1 VSPVLSVTFH
11 GVRGSTPCSSEATSR
26 YGGNT
31 SCVVLEVAGEPPLV
45 LDLGT
50 GLRRW
55 DGHRGGDGVFEGT
68 ALLTHVHWDHVMGL
82 PFFRPI
88 DRPGARLDVFGP
100 TFAGAPLAETFAN
113 LMGPPFFP
121 IRPEQLR
128 GDIRFH
134 DVTDGE
140 LAVGTAAVTV
150 RSVPHLGP
158 TNGYRVDWGGA
169 SVAYVSDHQAPP
181 GCDVVDAGVLELADH
196 VDLLVHDAQ
205 FTAADWAD
213 KADWGHSTVEY
224 AVLVAREAGAQRL
237 ALFHHDPA
245 HDDDL
250 LDSLAEGARRTADR
264 LGVAEVIAA
273 AEGLTVSFGSSAPP
287 V

>member
-1 VSPVLSVTFH
+1 VLNVTFH
-11 GVRGSTPCSSEATSR
+11 GVRGSSPCSSQATSR

-31 SCVVLEVAGEPPLV
+31 SCVVLEVPGEPPLV

-55 DGHRGGDGVFEGT
+55 DGHRAENGVFEGT
-68 ALLTHVHWDHVMGL
+68 ALLSHVHWDHVMGL
-82 PFFRPI
+82 PFFPPI
-88 DRPGARLDVFGP
+88 DRPGARLDVYGP
-100 TFAGAPLAETFAN
+100 TYQGAPLAETFAN

-121 IRPEQLR
+121 IRPDQLK

-134 DVTDGE
+134 DVSDGE
-140 LAVGTAAVTV
+140 LHVGAATVTV

-158 TNGYRVDWGGA
+158 TNGYRIEWGGA
-169 SVAYVSDHQAPP
+169 SVAYVSDHQAPA
-181 GCDVVDAGVLELADH
+181 GSDTVDRAVLELADG

-205 FTAADWAD
+205 FTVGEWAD
-213 KADWGHSTVEY
+213 RSGWGHSTVEY
-224 AVLVAREAGAQRL
+224 AVLVAHKAGARRL

-245 HDDDL
+245 HDDEQIDRMT
-250 LDSLAEGARRTADR
+250 DDARRAAGQSG
-264 LGVAEVIAA
+264 LIEVLAA
-273 AEGLTVSFGSSAPP
+273 AEGLTVSFGGQEPP

>member
-1 VSPVLSVTFH
+1 MLSVTFH
-11 GVRGSTPCSSEATSR
+11 GVRGSTPYSSPATSR

-55 DGHRGGDGVFEGT
+55 GGYRPGDGVFEGT

-82 PFFRPI
+82 PFFAPI

-121 IRPEQLR
+121 IRPDQLK

-134 DVTDGE
+134 DVSDGH
-140 LAVGTAAVTV
+140 LSVGAATVEV

-158 TNGYRVDWGGA
+158 TNGYRIEWGGA
-169 SVAYVSDHQAPP
+169 SVAYISDHQAPP
-181 GCDVVDAGVLELADH
+181 AADTVDAGVLELADG

-205 FTAADWAD
+205 FTAGEWAD

-224 AVLVAREAGAQRL
+224 AVLVASEAGARRL

-245 HDDDL
+245 HDDEQIDG
-250 LDSLAEGARRTADR
+250 LAAGARRLAER
-264 LGVAEVIAA
+264 LEVAEVLAA
-273 AEGLTVSFGSSAPP
+273 AEGLTVVLGASASL

>member
-1 VSPVLSVTFH
+1 VLSVTFH
-11 GVRGSTPCSSEATSR
+11 GVRGSTPCSSPATSR

-31 SCVVLEVAGEPPLV
+31 ACVVLEVAGEPPLV

-55 DGHRGGDGVFEGT
+55 DGYRVGDGVFEGT

-82 PFFRPI
+82 PFFPPI

-100 TFAGAPLAETFAN
+100 TFAGVPLAETFAN

-121 IRPEQLR
+121 IRPDQLK

-134 DVTDGE
+134 DVADGE
-140 LAVGTAAVTV
+140 LSVGTATVAV

-158 TNGYRVDWGGA
+158 TNGYRIDWGGA

-181 GCDVVDAGVLELADH
+181 GSDTVDAGVLELSDG

-205 FTAADWAD
+205 FTADEWAD

-224 AVLVAREAGAQRL
+224 AVLVASEAGARRL

-245 HDDDL
+245 HDDKQIDGL
-250 LDSLAEGARRTADR
+250 AAAARGMAEHLDVS
-264 LGVAEVIAA
+264 EVLAA
-273 AEGLTVSFGSSAPP
+273 AEGLTVVLGASESL

>member
-1 VSPVLSVTFH
+1 MLSVTFH
-11 GVRGSTPCSSEATSR
+11 GVRGSTPCSSQATSR

-31 SCVVLEVAGEPPLV
+31 ACVVLEVAGEPPLV

-55 DGHRGGDGVFEGT
+55 DGDGEGGGVFEGT

-100 TFAGAPLAETFAN
+100 TFAGAPLAETFAH

-121 IRPEQLR
+121 VRPDQLA
-128 GDIRFH
+128 GDIHFH
-134 DVTDGE
+134 DVSGGE
-140 LAVGTAAVTV
+140 LEVGTATVTV

-158 TNGYRVDWGGA
+158 TNGYRIDWGGA

-181 GCDVVDAGVLELADH
+181 GADTVDAGVLELADG

-205 FTAADWAD
+205 FTAGEWAD
-213 KADWGHSTVEY
+213 KADWGHSTVDY
-224 AVLVAREAGAQRL
+224 AVLVASEAGARRL

-245 HDDDL
+245 HDDDQI
-250 LDSLAEGARRTADR
+250 DGLAAAARRLGDT
-264 LGVAEVIAA
+264 LGVVEVLAA
-273 AEGLTVSFGSSAPP
+273 AEGLTVVLGASASI

>member
-1 VSPVLSVTFH
+1 MFPVLSVTFH

-55 DGHRGGDGVFEGT
+55 DRHRPGRGVFEGT
-68 ALLTHVHWDHVMGL
+68 ALLTHLHWDHVMGL
-82 PFFRPI
+82 PFFRPV
-88 DRPGARLDVFGP
+88 DRPGARLDIFGP

-121 IRPEQLR
+121 IRPDQLQ

-134 DVTDGE
+134 DVSDGE
-140 LAVGTAAVTV
+140 LAVGEATVMV
-150 RSVPHLGP
+150 RSIPHLGP
-158 TNGYRVDWGGA
+158 TNGYRIEWGGA

-181 GCDVVDAGVLELADH
+181 GSDTVDDRVLELASG

-205 FTAADWAD
+205 FTAAEWTD

-224 AVLVAREAGAQRL
+224 AVLVASEAGARRL

-245 HDDDL
+245 HDDDQM
-250 LDSLAEGARRTADR
+250 DGLADDARRAGDR
-264 LGVAEVIAA
+264 LGVGEVLAA
-273 AEGLTVSFGSSAPP
+273 AEGLTVTLGPSAPP

>member
-1 VSPVLSVTFH
+1 MLSVTFH

-55 DGHRGGDGVFEGT
+55 GGQRDPDAIFEGA

-134 DVTDGE
+134 DVTDGA

-158 TNGYRVDWGGA
+158 TNGYRIDWGGA

-181 GCDVVDAGVLELADH
+181 GCDTVDAGVLELADR

-213 KADWGHSTVEY
+213 KAGWGHSTADY
-224 AVLVAREAGAQRL
+224 AVLVAREARAKRL

-250 LDSLAEGARRTADR
+250 LDGVAESARLTADR
-264 LGVAEVIAA
+264 LGVGEVIAA
-273 AEGLTVSFGSSAPP
+273 AEGLTVSLGPSAPP

>member
-1 VSPVLSVTFH
+1 MLSVTFH
-11 GVRGSTPCSSEATSR
+11 GVRGSTPCSSPTTTR

-55 DGHRGGDGVFEGT
+55 DGHRTGNGTFEGT

-100 TFAGAPLAETFAN
+100 TYEDVPLAETFAN

-121 IRPEQLR
+121 IRPDQLK

-134 DVTDGE
+134 DVSDGE
-140 LAVGTAAVTV
+140 LEVGAARVTV

-158 TNGYRVDWGGA
+158 TNGYRIDWGGV

-181 GCDVVDAGVLELADH
+181 GSDTVDADVLELADG

-205 FTAADWAD
+205 FTAAEWAD

-245 HDDDL
+245 HDDSEIDRMA
-250 LDSLAEGARRTADR
+250 DGARRAADR
-264 LGVAEVIAA
+264 SGVVEVLAA
-273 AEGLTVSFGSSAPP
+273 AEGLTVALGATERA

>member
-1 VSPVLSVTFH
+1 VLSVTFQ

-50 GLRRW
+50 GLQRW
-55 DGHRGGDGVFEGT
+55 DGHGAGEGVFEGT

-82 PFFRPI
+82 PFFGPI
-88 DRPGARLDVFGP
+88 DRSGARLDVFGP
-100 TFAGAPLAETFAN
+100 TFAGAPLGETFAN

-121 IRPEQLR
+121 IRPDQLE

-134 DVTDGE
+134 DVSDGE
-140 LAVGTAAVTV
+140 LAVGTATVTV

-158 TNGYRVDWGGA
+158 TNGYRIEWGGA

-181 GCDVVDAGVLELADH
+181 GADTVDAGVLELAES

-205 FTAADWAD
+205 FTAAEWAA

-224 AVLVAREAGAQRL
+224 AVLVASAAGAQRL

-245 HDDDL
+245 HDDDEIDRL
-250 LDSLAEGARRTADR
+250 VDGARRAAER
-264 LGVAEVIAA
+264 LGVGEVVAA
-273 AEGLTVSFGSSAPP
+273 AEGLTVALGASTPP

>member
-1 VSPVLSVTFH
+1 MLSVSFH
-11 GVRGSTPCSSEATSR
+11 GVRGSSPCSSEATSR

-31 SCVVLEVAGEPPLV
+31 SCVVLEVVGEPPLV

-55 DGHRGGDGVFEGT
+55 DGHRPGGGVFEGT

-82 PFFRPI
+82 PFFPPI
-88 DRPGARLDVFGP
+88 DRTGARLDVFGP
-100 TFAGAPLAETFAN
+100 TFEGRPLAETFAS

-121 IRPEQLR
+121 IRPDQLE

-134 DVTDGE
+134 DVADGE
-140 LAVGTAAVTV
+140 LTVGTAAVTV

-158 TNGYRVDWGGA
+158 TNGYRIDWGGA
-169 SVAYVSDHQAPP
+169 SVAYVSDHQAPA
-181 GCDVVDAGVLELADH
+181 GTDTIDAGVLELAH
-196 VDLLVHDAQ
+196 GVDLLVHDAQ
-205 FTAADWAD
+205 YTAAEWAD

-224 AVLVAREAGAQRL
+224 AVLVAGEAGARRL

-245 HDDDL
+245 HDDDQ
-250 LDSLAEGARRTADR
+250 LDGMADGARRAADG
-264 LGVAEVIAA
+264 LGVSEVVAA
-273 AEGLTVSFGSSAPP
+273 AEGLTLSLGAPAPP